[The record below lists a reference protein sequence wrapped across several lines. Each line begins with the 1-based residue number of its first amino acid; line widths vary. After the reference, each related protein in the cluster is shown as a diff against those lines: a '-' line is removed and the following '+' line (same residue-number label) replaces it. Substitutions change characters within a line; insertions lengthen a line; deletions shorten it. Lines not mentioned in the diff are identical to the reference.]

1 MAAFDA
7 PEPVYVLRGHATA
20 VNAVRFIGPECLAT
34 GDGDG
39 EARLWDLSRRRAACS
54 WRAHDKGIL
63 EILVCDDTLVTQ
75 ARVARDP
82 ARTRA
87 SRGLSHARARSAA
100 GARRRAQNVGPRRS
114 GRAGDRP

>member
-63 EILVCDDTLVTQ
+63 EILVCDDTLVTLQLRSVGCSSQ
-75 ARVARDP
+75 ALFTCERRV
-82 ARTRA
+82 
-87 SRGLSHARARSAA
+87 G
-100 GARRRAQNVGPRRS
+100 GGGRRRA
-114 GRAGDRP
+114 RPTT

>member
-1 MAAFDA
+1 MAGFDA

-82 ARTRA
+82 ATRA
-87 SRGLSHARARSAA
+87 L
-100 GARRRAQNVGPRRS
+100 
-114 GRAGDRP
+114 RAGSLTRALVPPVFNNHFS